1 MEKVCSIL
9 FFYFIPLPPIF
20 FQFFSLRREKNV
32 FTTLYFVIFYL
43 PHIFNS
49 LPPLAGDPI
58 QNQRSCNESLVI
70 TCRGTLL
77 DPVTN
82 WRNLALSVWSNP
94 RRARQNLHKISI
106 NHFFQGSTNKELQ
119 NIHVQTRE
127 SPPPI
132 YLKISVRGYF
142 SPCRATQCSI

>member
-1 MEKVCSIL
+1 MEKVCSTL
-9 FFYFIPLPPIF
+9 FLFYSPSPIF
-20 FQFFSLRREKNV
+20 FQFFSQGGKIF

-58 QNQRSCNESLVI
+58 QNQRSCNQSLVI

-106 NHFFQGSTNKELQ
+106 NHFFQESTNKELQ